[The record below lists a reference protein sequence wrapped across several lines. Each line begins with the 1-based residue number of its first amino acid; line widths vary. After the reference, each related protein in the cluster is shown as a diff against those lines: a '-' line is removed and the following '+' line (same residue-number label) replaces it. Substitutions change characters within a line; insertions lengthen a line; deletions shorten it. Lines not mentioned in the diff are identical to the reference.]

1 MSRLGLLMIVVTVM
15 MMMIAMNIMIAYVA
29 PLLQLLREVML

>member
-1 MSRLGLLMIVVTVM
+1 MSQLDLLMIVITVM

-29 PLLQLLREVML
+29 PLLQLLREVL